1 MKIIII
7 MKMKEKKMIS
17 KRFEFT
23 EDTISRIHAIK
34 DAKGFKTEKEV
45 IVNAI
50 ENYLLSE
57 MIEHE
62 SEEYKMLKKMTD
74 IEEELRTLKRKINYI
89 DHGVTVNSLFLASE
103 FEIEK
108 YPKAIINRRTF
119 DGFYHSEAKK
129 EITKMIR
136 ERDEKNRI
144 SKNSIKKIEEKENRA
159 EENKDNIELDKQD
172 NKDRVD
178 EIFGDDWLNI

>member
-1 MKIIII
+1 MTLK
-7 MKMKEKKMIS
+7 S
-17 KRFEFT
+17 FNLDD
-23 EDTISRIHAIK
+23 DTISLIK
-34 DAKGFKTEKEV
+34 QVKDSMRLKSEKEV
-45 IVNAI
+45 IVKAI
-50 ENYLLSE
+50 RNLALSE

-62 SEEYKMLKKMTD
+62 SEEYKMLKKMTG

-144 SKNSIKKIEEKENRA
+144 SKKSTKKIEEKENRA

>member
-1 MKIIII
+1 MIQ
-7 MKMKEKKMIS
+7 KK
-17 KRFEFT
+17 FNFN
-23 EDTISRIHAIK
+23 EDTISRIDAIK
-34 DAKGFKTEKEV
+34 KSKGFKSEKEV

-136 ERDEKNRI
+136 ERDEKNRT
-144 SKNSIKKIEEKENRA
+144 SKNSIKKVEDREQRYEANTENIA
-159 EENKDNIELDKQD
+159 HDKQD
-172 NKDRVD
+172 SKDRID
-178 EIFGDDWLNI
+178 KIFGDDWLNI